1 MSELVGLQQPVE
13 RVWLRSAIAGLLVA
27 AALPP
32 WGWWPLAFVGIASFA
47 HTSAKAAS
55 TRQAFLTGFFF
66 AMGWLAPG
74 MAWMW
79 FLSAPGYVIAVL
91 LFATFHGV
99 AEVVV
104 YRHASRRYMQPLLH
118 TMVEAMRFSWPFGGA
133 PLASLAISQAS
144 SPLAPVARIGGAI
157 LLTWLT
163 WQLGS
168 FLANPRRLV
177 LPLLALLL
185 VVVAMAPTA
194 STVQSES
201 SDAVRVRVAYVQGG
215 GPQGTRAV
223 STNPRDVML
232 RHLSATQTL
241 NTSDRIDMVVWP
253 ENVVDVATF
262 EKSRELKEI
271 AIEAARLNAPIL
283 VGITEDAGPDN
294 FTNAQVVVT
303 PQGFV
308 VDRYDKVRRVP
319 FGEYMPLRSSLKAL
333 GAPVD
338 LVPRDALAGTTPG
351 VLRVPLSHPTVNGST
366 IAELVVATAISW
378 EVFFGGRVN
387 EGIELGAQLIVN
399 PTNGSSYRGTIL
411 QSQQVASSRLRAIE
425 MGRTV
430 VQVSPTGFSA
440 FISPDGAVG
449 KRSSVS
455 ESAVRIA
462 DLELR
467 QGRTWYSHLGDAPL
481 IVFML
486 LAIALL
492 LIRKRTSQRANI
504 AGRPLTTSR

>member
-1 MSELVGLQQPVE
+1 MSKQVGLRQSGN
-13 RVWLRSAIAGLLVA
+13 RVWVRSLLAGLLVA
-27 AALPP
+27 GALPP
-32 WGWWPLAFVGIASFA
+32 WGWWPLAFLGLATFA
-47 HTSAKAAS
+47 RTSAKATS
-55 TRQAFLTGFFF
+55 LRQSFFVGFVF
-66 AMGWLAPG
+66 AVGWLAPG

-79 FLSAPGYVIAVL
+79 YLSAPGYIVVVV

-99 AEVVV
+99 AEVVAF
-104 YRHASRRYMQPLLH
+104 RHAAHRYMQPLLH
-118 TMVEAMRFSWPFGGA
+118 TLVEAMRFSWPFGGA
-133 PLASLAISQAS
+133 PLASLAIAQAGG
-144 SPLAPVARIGGAI
+144 PLAPVVRIGGAI

-168 FLANPRRLV
+168 FLANRWRL
-177 LPLLALLL
+177 LPLLLALCF
-185 VVVAMAPTA
+185 VVVAIAPTTSQVLSLSSGNA
-194 STVQSES
+194 SI
-201 SDAVRVRVAYVQGG
+201 RVAYVQGG

-223 STNPRDVML
+223 TTNPRNVVR
-232 RHLSATQTL
+232 RHLAATRL
-241 NTSDRIDMVVWP
+241 LKTSDRIDIVVWP
-253 ENVVDVATF
+253 ENVVDVPIF
-262 EKSRELKEI
+262 EKSRALREI
-271 AIEAARLNAPIL
+271 TVESARLNAPIL
-283 VGITEDAGPDN
+283 VGVTEDAGPDH

-303 PQGFV
+303 PDGRV

-351 VLRVPLSHPTVNGST
+351 VLRVPLSHPTVNGSS
-366 IAELVVATAISW
+366 IDELVVATAISW

-440 FISPDGAVG
+440 FISPEG
-449 KRSSVS
+449 KVSMRSSVS
-455 ESAVRIA
+455 ETAVQFA
-462 DLELR
+462 DLDLR
-467 QGRTWYSHLGDAPL
+467 QGRTWYSLLGDAPF

-486 LAIALL
+486 LAIAFL
-492 LIRKRTSQRANI
+492 LIRKRNTQRSSSD
-504 AGRPLTTSR
+504 GRPLTTSR

>member
-1 MSELVGLQQPVE
+1 MSELVGPQQPSK
-13 RVWLRSAIAGLLVA
+13 RTWIRSLVA
-27 AALPP
+27 GVLVAGALPP
-32 WGWWPLAFVGIASFA
+32 WGWWPLAFLGLAVFA
-47 HTSAKAAS
+47 HVSAKATSA
-55 TRQAFLTGFFF
+55 RQAFFAGFIF
-66 AMGWLAPG
+66 AVGWLAPG

-79 FLSAPGYVIAVL
+79 FLSAPGYVIVVL
-91 LFATFHGV
+91 LFATLHGC
-99 AEVVV
+99 AEVVA
-104 YRHASRRYMQPLLH
+104 YRHASHRYMQPLLH
-118 TMVEAMRFSWPFGGA
+118 TLVEAMRFSWPFGGA
-133 PLASLAISQAS
+133 PLASLAISQAAG
-144 SPLAPVARIGGAI
+144 PLAPVARIGGAL

-168 FLANPRRLV
+168 FLANRWRLF
-177 LPLLALLL
+177 LPLLALC
-185 VVVAMAPTA
+185 VVIVAIAPTA
-194 STVQSES
+194 SPVQSDS
-201 SDAVRVRVAYVQGG
+201 SGDASVRVAYVQGG

-223 STNPRDVML
+223 NTNPRDVML
-232 RHLSATQTL
+232 RHLTATQTL
-241 NTSDRIDMVVWP
+241 KVSDRIDMVVWP
-253 ENVVDVATF
+253 ENVVDVPIF
-262 EKSRELKEI
+262 EGSRELTEI
-271 AIEAARLNAPIL
+271 AIESARLNAPIL
-283 VGITEDAGPDN
+283 VGITEDAGPDH

-303 PQGFV
+303 PNGTV

-319 FGEYMPLRSSLKAL
+319 FGEYIPLRSSLKAL

-351 VLRVPLSHPTVNGST
+351 VLRVPLSHST
-366 IAELVVATAISW
+366 IDGSSIGELVVATAISW

-440 FISPDGAVG
+440 FVSPGGDVSMRSGVSQTAVQ
-449 KRSSVS
+449 
-455 ESAVRIA
+455 IA
-462 DLELR
+462 DLDLR
-467 QGRTWYSHLGDAPL
+467 QGRTWYSLLGDAPF

-492 LIRKRTSQRANI
+492 LIRKRNTSRSGVG
-504 AGRPLTTSR
+504 GRPLTTSR